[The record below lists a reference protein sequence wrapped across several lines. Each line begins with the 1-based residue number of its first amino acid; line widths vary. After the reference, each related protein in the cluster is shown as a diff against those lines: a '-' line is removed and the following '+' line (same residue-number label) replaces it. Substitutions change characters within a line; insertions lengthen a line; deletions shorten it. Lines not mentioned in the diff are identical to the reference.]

1 MEGETNRHRD
11 PNTHLEQDI
20 CIHIF
25 TVSSAMVGVCLTVIG
40 LIRVVI
46 TLGRADTLADD
57 LLAGDALLFLI
68 SCLLSY
74 WALRSRSLRRM
85 HRLEKIADGIFI
97 LAMIGMVIICALI
110 TYTISVPASTRRWLK
125 QLFEDPQ
132 PIPAGLTLFRP
143 SHPER
148 RLGQLR
154 INLSPALVVGHRYL
168 HLLVRGVTAA
178 VGAGDSNCI
187 DASVAAALPLGSK

>member
-1 MEGETNRHRD
+1 MVAMQGETDRKRD

-46 TLGRADTLADD
+46 TFGRADTLADD
-57 LLAGDALLFLI
+57 FLATDALLFLI

-85 HRLEKIADGIFI
+85 HRLEKVADGIFI

-110 TYTISVPASTRRWLK
+110 TYNISVPPRS
-125 QLFEDPQ
+125 
-132 PIPAGLTLFRP
+132 
-143 SHPER
+143 
-148 RLGQLR
+148 
-154 INLSPALVVGHRYL
+154 
-168 HLLVRGVTAA
+168 
-178 VGAGDSNCI
+178 GAG
-187 DASVAAALPLGSK
+187 

>member
-1 MEGETNRHRD
+1 MEGETNGQQD
-11 PNTHLEQDI
+11 ANTHLEHDI
-20 CIHIF
+20 SIHIF

-46 TLGRADTLADD
+46 TLGRPDTLADD

-110 TYTISVPASTRRWLK
+110 TYTISVPA
-125 QLFEDPQ
+125 
-132 PIPAGLTLFRP
+132 RP
-143 SHPER
+143 
-148 RLGQLR
+148 
-154 INLSPALVVGHRYL
+154 
-168 HLLVRGVTAA
+168 
-178 VGAGDSNCI
+178 GAG
-187 DASVAAALPLGSK
+187 

>member
-1 MEGETNRHRD
+1 MEGETNGQRD
-11 PNTHLEQDI
+11 PNTHLEHDI

-74 WALRSRSLRRM
+74 WALRSRGLRRM
-85 HRLEKIADGIFI
+85 HRLEKIADVIFI
-97 LAMIGMVIICALI
+97 VAMIGMVIICAVI
-110 TYTISVPASTRRWLK
+110 TYSIS
-125 QLFEDPQ
+125 
-132 PIPAGLTLFRP
+132 IPAP
-143 SHPER
+143 S
-148 RLGQLR
+148 
-154 INLSPALVVGHRYL
+154 
-168 HLLVRGVTAA
+168 
-178 VGAGDSNCI
+178 GAG
-187 DASVAAALPLGSK
+187 

>member
-1 MEGETNRHRD
+1 MEEETNRHRD
-11 PNTHLEQDI
+11 SSTHLEQDI
-20 CIHIF
+20 SIHIF

-74 WALRSRSLRRM
+74 WALRSRSVRRM

-110 TYTISVPASTRRWLK
+110 TYTISAPA
-125 QLFEDPQ
+125 
-132 PIPAGLTLFRP
+132 RP
-143 SHPER
+143 
-148 RLGQLR
+148 
-154 INLSPALVVGHRYL
+154 
-168 HLLVRGVTAA
+168 
-178 VGAGDSNCI
+178 GAG
-187 DASVAAALPLGSK
+187 